1 MEKRAEF
8 KVLDFTVLAKR
19 KRVTDGQVKQT
30 RTWERTDRQIEQE
43 RVESPAVEA
52 AASTPAGYLNKL
64 AQAKRENWLGSSSC
78 PVFVSLVTSICSKY
92 AWENPQ
98 FQTSTRPLRGRGR
111 ARTHSNQHTD
121 KLLFQNSVCHILTE
135 RHKKIPLNDTN

>member
-1 MEKRAEF
+1 M
-8 KVLDFTVLAKR
+8 
-19 KRVTDGQVKQT
+19 
-30 RTWERTDRQIEQE
+30 
-43 RVESPAVEA
+43 VESPAVEA

-64 AQAKRENWLGSSSC
+64 VQAKRENWLGSSSC

-111 ARTHSNQHTD
+111 AHTD
-121 KLLFQNSVCHILTE
+121 TQTNCCSETASVTF
-135 RHKKIPLNDTN
+135 